1 MQSVQLQ
8 SELFMSRPTR
18 QQLLDWRV
26 FLESAWALI
35 DILDGELQ
43 SERKLT
49 LIWYDALVHLEDAPD
64 GLGMT
69 EVANRILASKSGL
82 TRVIDR
88 MEADGLVRRERP
100 PEDRRVVKVL
110 ITPKGR
116 KTLQDAREVHHRGIQ
131 EHFLQ
136 NLNPRELAALT
147 AALEKVRDH
156 VRPLRPGRVSRLT
169 TDRPAAVL
177 FDDERARD
185 HLGCLRRGWESDRA
199 ARGRTSRGAL
209 P

>member
-116 KTLQDAREVHHRGIQ
+116 KTLQDGREVHHRGIQ

-156 VRPLRPGRVSRLT
+156 VRPLRPGRVS
-169 TDRPAAVL
+169 
-177 FDDERARD
+177 
-185 HLGCLRRGWESDRA
+185 G
-199 ARGRTSRGAL
+199 
-209 P
+209 